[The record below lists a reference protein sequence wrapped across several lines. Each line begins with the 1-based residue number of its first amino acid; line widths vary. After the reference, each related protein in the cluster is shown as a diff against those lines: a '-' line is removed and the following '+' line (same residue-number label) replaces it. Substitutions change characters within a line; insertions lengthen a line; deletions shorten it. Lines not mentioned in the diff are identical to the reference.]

1 MHLLFIVLPIPTSI
15 QNNIFYTPSKSVPAI
30 STSLRCR
37 GVLYIKINSPKW
49 MSFRWRKNFISAL
62 LPCRDKWILS
72 TSTPVLFWLLTK
84 DMGAR
89 SGKLKENHVNIK
101 RYPTT
106 FLLQVHCFF
115 TVLSRTQPLA
125 LISVTHIIFCKKGT
139 KQTVK
144 CKSTANNTY
153 QWPPT
158 QTF

>member
-1 MHLLFIVLPIPTSI
+1 MNV
-15 QNNIFYTPSKSVPAI
+15 V
-30 STSLRCR
+30 SL
-37 GVLYIKINSPKW
+37 K
-49 MSFRWRKNFISAL
+49 KNFISAL

-84 DMGAR
+84 DIGAH

-125 LISVTHIIFCKKGT
+125 LISVTHILFCKLRGQN
-139 KQTVK
+139 KQ
-144 CKSTANNTY
+144 
-153 QWPPT
+153 
-158 QTF
+158 